1 MIKIGSIYTSKEGLE
16 YTILEKDGN
25 WYIIYNK
32 SLGLMNRVA
41 GLRIK
46 QGTAS
51 LYIKRGGYFTYE
63 NLEEFKKATKTRA
76 YRCWIGIFARI
87 GKGNYKDVTIH
98 EDWLCFN
105 NFLKFYDRWFREGF
119 VLDKDL
125 LSNGKKIYSED
136 TCCFIPAVL
145 NCAIRECS
153 VIKKDIKYPII
164 FMNFHT
170 SRETLYCKDSEEKEK
185 LFNLY
190 RVVKIRTLVSLYD
203 TQIRKEAVE
212 RIYKLYNTKDYGK
225 NTDSS
230 TL

>member
-1 MIKIGSIYTSKEGLE
+1 MIKIGNTYTSKEGLE
-16 YTILEKDGN
+16 YTILEKEKN

-32 SLGLMNRVA
+32 SLRLMNRTS
-41 GLRIK
+41 GLRIR

-51 LYIKRGGYFTYE
+51 LYIKRGGYFIFDDI
-63 NLEEFKKATKTRA
+63 EEFKKATKTRA
-76 YRCWIGIFARI
+76 YRCWIGIFGRI

-98 EDWLCFN
+98 KDWLCFN
-105 NFLKFYDRWFREGF
+105 NFLTFYEQWYREGF

-125 LSNGKKIYSED
+125 LSNGKKIYSAD
-136 TCCFIPAVL
+136 TCCFIPNVL
-145 NCAIRECS
+145 NCAIRELS
-153 VIKKDIKYPII
+153 TSKRNGDHPII
-164 FMNFHT
+164 FMSFHT
-170 SRETLYCKDSEEKEK
+170 SHEMIYCKDREEKEK

-203 TQIRKEAVE
+203 TQIRKEAIE
-212 RIYKLYNTKDYGK
+212 RIYQLYNIKDYGK